1 MRMAMIFPVFVK
13 LVSKDRSA
21 PSEILVNLILA
32 RIVDHVLKLIQDTSA
47 RVLLLLWELSVKTQ
61 IIVLQIHVKILAFVI
76 RWTII
81 TSALVTLAT
90 KVRIVKD
97 LRCAVQIRV
106 LMVVHA

>member
-1 MRMAMIFPVFVK
+1 MAMIFHVFVK

-32 RIVDHVLKLIQDTSA
+32 RTVDHVLKLIQDTSA

-61 IIVLQIHVKILAFVI
+61 IIVLQIHVKTLAFVI

-90 KVRIVKD
+90 KVPTVKD
-97 LRCAVQIRV
+97 LQCAVQIRV
-106 LMVVHA
+106 